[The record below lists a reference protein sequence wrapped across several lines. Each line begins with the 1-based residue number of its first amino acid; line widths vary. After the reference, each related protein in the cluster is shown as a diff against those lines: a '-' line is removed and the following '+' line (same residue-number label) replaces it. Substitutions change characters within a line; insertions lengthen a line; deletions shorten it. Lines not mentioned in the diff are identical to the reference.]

1 MDPTC
6 HLFLALKMELG
17 AASGTLLIDTVAS
30 VLRNRDYRL
39 KSITVVG
46 IEGVEIALGI
56 WSSCYG

>member
-1 MDPTC
+1 
-6 HLFLALKMELG
+6 MELG